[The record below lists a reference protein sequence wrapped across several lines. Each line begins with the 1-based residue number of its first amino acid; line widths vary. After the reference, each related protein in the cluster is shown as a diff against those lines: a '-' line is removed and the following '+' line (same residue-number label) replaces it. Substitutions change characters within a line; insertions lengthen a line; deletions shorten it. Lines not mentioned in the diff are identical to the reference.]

1 MENKTAEERFC
12 KVYTEFYGVPIDKAE
27 QIAEHRFNG
36 NELMEFC
43 EFYASQQLAE
53 KDKEIDRLKKSLEGL
68 LDGVDTFCKT
78 IPAQMTSEAI
88 YLWEKR
94 TEAHESLNK

>member
-1 MENKTAEERFC
+1 MENKTAEEMNRVW
-12 KVYTEFYGVPIDKAE
+12 KDWSMGIITLKEAVDQEFDFRTKIIK
-27 QIAEHRFNG
+27 
-36 NELMEFC
+36 
-43 EFYASQQLAE
+43 QQLAE
-53 KDKEIDRLKKSLEGL
+53 KDKEIERLKKSLEGL